1 MIGQNVLPAES
12 CICVYQYYMHHPP
25 SCAPPSYPNS
35 IITPFRIICCSHSN
49 LHAVFVCILDVVVQ
63 LPDKKSIIMY
73 VTSLFAVLPKD
84 VSMEAIRE
92 VETLPRKYKAASEDA
107 AVGLSTQ
114 VNYTVMFE
122 L

>member
-1 MIGQNVLPAES
+1 MHLCLSVQHASPYPISSTFLPPLYS
-12 CICVYQYYMHHPP
+12 NFFYNHLLLSHP
-25 SCAPPSYPNS
+25 
-35 IITPFRIICCSHSN
+35 N
-49 LHAVFVCILDVVVQ
+49 LHAVSICISDVVVQ

-84 VSMEAIRE
+84 VSLEAIRE
-92 VETLPRKYKAASEDA
+92 VETLPRKYKAASEEA

-114 VNYTVMFE
+114 VNYTQMFE